1 MRYCAALVFSGLV
14 LNGQTLLP
22 VPIGPIP
29 TLSQPAVDNRGIS
42 ALISTSVS
50 PEGQINSGSDLYLLS
65 TDGAAVR
72 KLTNLTNS
80 AASWIDLS
88 PDGSKAVY
96 NVSTATTLNSEE
108 IHVLDIGS
116 GAEQKI
122 TVDTSRC
129 ILPLAIC
136 YGCVFSCVRSVRFS
150 PDATKVV
157 FSESQSQPL
166 WTANADGSGMVHLPM
181 SGAGLA
187 SSPQRVVS
195 RNGLLVFTAAGQ
207 FTEDVYV
214 SNLDGSGMRNLT
226 NFSAGHYAL
235 NAVISEDGATIA
247 FQMQPAVSVNSG
259 TSSGTPANS
268 QIYILHMDGAPPRQL
283 TNTPLDSSVPSI
295 SADGSLVAYIRA
307 GQAVLQPTDG
317 SGAPAQLTNFTYV
330 AATGVTLSGDGS
342 TALISTGT
350 AIYRVVSGMK
360 PNRVYGPRTVLPNG
374 ISSLSGISPLSPGSL
389 FRISG
394 WNFADD
400 AEVDATSLPLPQTL
414 GGISVNWN
422 GQPIPLLSINP
433 TQITAQLPFT
443 ASAVDATQFLVS
455 FDGGGQVSASAAVKD
470 AAPEILRYPVAYVNT
485 NLAMAFHAGTNIP
498 ADQGHPAVAGE
509 TLETYGIGLGAVSPA
524 VDAGSPGPADP
535 PAGAVA
541 VPQVK
546 IGNQNAKVSFAGL
559 APGLVGIDQVNI
571 VVPSGLKSGLQ
582 TLSWLANGQS
592 QVAYNI
598 YVK

>member
-1 MRYCAALVFSGLV
+1 MKYCAALVFSGLV

-29 TLSQPAVDNRGIS
+29 TLSQPAVDSRGAS
-42 ALISTSVS
+42 ALVSSSVS
-50 PEGQINSGSDLYLLS
+50 PDGQINSGSDLYLLS
-65 TDGAAVR
+65 TDGTTVR

-88 PDGSKAVY
+88 PDASKAVY
-96 NVSTATTLNSEE
+96 NVSTALTLNAEE

-157 FSESQSQPL
+157 FSESQPQPL
-166 WTANADGSGMVHLPM
+166 WTANADGSGMTHLPM

-187 SSPQRVVS
+187 ASPQRVVS

-207 FTEDVYV
+207 FTQDVYV

-226 NFSAGHYAL
+226 NFPAGRYAL
-235 NAVISEDGATIA
+235 NAVISEDGGAIA
-247 FQMQPAVSVNSG
+247 FQMQPASASIG
-259 TSSGTPANS
+259 TSSGAPANS

-283 TNTPLDSSVPSI
+283 TDTALDSSAPSI
-295 SADGSLVAYIRA
+295 SADGSLVAYIQA
-307 GQAVLQPTDG
+307 GQALLEPTDG
-317 SGAPAQLTNFTYV
+317 SRAPARLTNFTYV

-342 TALISTGT
+342 TALVSTGT
-350 AIYRVVSGMK
+350 SIYRAVSGMK
-360 PNRVYGPRTVLPNG
+360 PNRVFGPRTVLPNG
-374 ISSLSGISPLSPGSL
+374 ISSLSGISPPSAGSL

-400 AEVDATSLPLPQTL
+400 AELDATSLPLPSAL
-414 GGISVNWN
+414 GGVSVSWN

-443 ASAVDATQFLVS
+443 ASTADATQFTVS
-455 FDGGGQVSASAAVKD
+455 FDGGGQVSASASVKD
-470 AAPEILRYPVAYVNT
+470 TAPEILHYSVAYVNT
-485 NLAMAFHAGTNIP
+485 NLAMAFHAGTNVP
-498 ADQGHPAVAGE
+498 ADQDHPAVAGE
-509 TLETYGIGLGAVSPA
+509 TLETYGIGLGAVSPS

-535 PAGAVA
+535 PARALA

-546 IGNQNAKVSFAGL
+546 VGNQNAKVAFAGL

-571 VVPSGLKSGLQ
+571 VVPSGLKSGVQ
-582 TLSWLANGQS
+582 TLSWLANGQP
-592 QVAYNI
+592 QVAYSI